1 MHSNTRFY
9 LITTR
14 FTKKHY
20 SAPQKAKK
28 VEYSEFLRPK
38 IHLKFQFS
46 RKPITMFTE
55 HYYYD

>member
-1 MHSNTRFY
+1 MNSNTRFY

-14 FTKKHY
+14 CTNY

-38 IHLKFQFS
+38 LHLKFQFS
-46 RKPITMFTE
+46 RKPIAMFTE